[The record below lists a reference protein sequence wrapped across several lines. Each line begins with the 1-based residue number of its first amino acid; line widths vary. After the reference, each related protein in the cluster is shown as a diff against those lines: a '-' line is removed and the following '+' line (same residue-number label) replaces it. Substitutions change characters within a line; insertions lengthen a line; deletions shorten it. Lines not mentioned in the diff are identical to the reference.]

1 MLFDRSLL
9 ARLACRCQPL
19 PFSRAAPYSPQPMIG
34 LLQRVS
40 EASVRVAGEEVG
52 AIGPGLLVL
61 VAVERGDGPE
71 QVRRLAERLVAYRVF
86 ADASGK
92 MNLDVRAAGGAL
104 LLVPQFTLAADTD
117 RGNRPGFSAAAEP
130 NVGRTLFEM
139 LVGEVAARGPRVATG
154 RFGADMAVSL
164 VNQGPVTFMLRAPP
178 RADA

>member
-86 ADASGK
+86 ADASG
-92 MNLDVRAAGGAL
+92 
-104 LLVPQFTLAADTD
+104 
-117 RGNRPGFSAAAEP
+117 
-130 NVGRTLFEM
+130 
-139 LVGEVAARGPRVATG
+139 
-154 RFGADMAVSL
+154 
-164 VNQGPVTFMLRAPP
+164 
-178 RADA
+178 